1 MVGADIV
8 QKAGGRVVLVD
19 IVAGKS
25 TTGTIGRALRASART
40 ELRVCMSELNEYL
53 VRSAAAITAMAE
65 RDLSQRMERAVA
77 PSWPRFRPGKALLV
91 CGNGGSASD
100 AIHIAGELVGRFL
113 KERKAYNVIALPANA
128 AVLTAWGNDYGFDTV
143 FSRQVEAHGAAGAV
157 LLAISTSGNSPSIL
171 LAAEQARVMGMTV
184 ISLTGDTG
192 GKLQPLS
199 DILLNVPSTS
209 TPIIQQG
216 HLCLYHYLCEVVEA
230 RLS

>member
-1 MVGADIV
+1 
-8 QKAGGRVVLVD
+8 
-19 IVAGKS
+19 
-25 TTGTIGRALRASART
+25 
-40 ELRVCMSELNEYL
+40 MSELNDYL
-53 VRSAAAITAMAE
+53 VRSAAAITAMVE
-65 RDLSQRMERAVA
+65 RNLSSEMERAVTA
-77 PSWPRFRPGKALLV
+77 VVAALSQGKALLI

-157 LLAISTSGNSPSIL
+157 LLAISTSGNSASIL
-171 LAAEQARVMGMTV
+171 AAAEQARMMDMTV

-192 GKLQPLS
+192 GKLKPLS

-216 HLCLYHYLCEVVEA
+216 HLCLYHHLCEMVEA
-230 RLS
+230 RLCDG

>member
-1 MVGADIV
+1 MAETE
-8 QKAGGRVVLVD
+8 GRM
-19 IVAGKS
+19 S
-25 TTGTIGRALRASART
+25 AL
-40 ELRVCMSELNEYL
+40 NDYL
-53 VRSAAAITAMAE
+53 QRSAAALTAMAE
-65 RDLSQRMERAVA
+65 RDLTGEMERAADVVVEA
-77 PSWPRFRPGKALLV
+77 LRQGKAFLI

-143 FSRQVEAHGAAGAV
+143 FSRQVEAHGAAGGV

-171 LAAEQARVMGMTV
+171 AAAEQARMMDMTV

-192 GKLQPLS
+192 GKLKPLS

-230 RLS
+230 RLSNG

>member
-1 MVGADIV
+1 
-8 QKAGGRVVLVD
+8 
-19 IVAGKS
+19 
-25 TTGTIGRALRASART
+25 
-40 ELRVCMSELNEYL
+40 MSELNDYL
-53 VRSAAAITAMAE
+53 VRSAAAISAMVE
-65 RDLSQRMERAVA
+65 RDLTGEMERAVSA
-77 PSWPRFRPGKALLV
+77 VVKALSHGKALLI

-100 AIHIAGELVGRFL
+100 AIL

-143 FSRQVEAHGAAGAV
+143 FSRQVEAHGSEGAV

-171 LAAEQARVMGMTV
+171 AAAEQARAMGMTV

-192 GKLQPLS
+192 GKLKPLT

-216 HLCLYHYLCEVVEA
+216 HLCLYHHLCEAVEA
-230 RLS
+230 RLSNG